1 MFAGVFD
8 LYVSFRVL
16 ILFLH
21 VLAVLTWV
29 GGLVY
34 QVVVVAPLAKKG
46 AANAAALRVGLACEA
61 RFRAVM
67 WPAVGIALFTGL
79 GERDERLE
87 QPASGWCQ
95 PAGCFRFAVGHQ
107 ASAGRGDDPVADR
120 PAVRGVSQA
129 SGSGGSGGAGPR
141 RAAGRIGG
149 LATPGMVAARCHRL
163 PGRCGHSVCPFAARI
178 GPLTSASGLREPLGL
193 HTMALFFQAF
203 TTPAKRAL
211 HGVTRGIG
219 STCQRVQGGKEKQES
234 CEC

>member
-79 GERDERLE
+79 VNVMNVWNSLRQVGASLPAAFVSLLVIKLLLVAAMILLQTGQQFVVYPRRLGLTA
-87 QPASGWCQ
+87 Q
-95 PAGCFRFAVGHQ
+95 
-107 ASAGRGDDPVADR
+107 
-120 PAVRGVSQA
+120 
-129 SGSGGSGGAGPR
+129 AGPEAVALPAELAVWQR
-141 RAAGRIGG
+141 RAWWLHIATVG
-149 LATPGMVAARCHRL
+149 LAVPAILCAL
-163 PGRCGHSVCPFAARI
+163 
-178 GPLTSASGLREPLGL
+178 LLRG
-193 HTMALFFQAF
+193 
-203 TTPAKRAL
+203 
-211 HGVTRGIG
+211 
-219 STCQRVQGGKEKQES
+219 
-234 CEC
+234 

>member
-79 GERDERLE
+79 VNVMNVWNSLRQVGASLPAAFVSLLVIKLLLVAAMILLQTGQQFVVYPRRLGLAA
-87 QPASGWCQ
+87 Q
-95 PAGCFRFAVGHQ
+95 AGP
-107 ASAGRGDDPVADR
+107 DPVAL
-120 PAVRGVSQA
+120 PAELAVWQ
-129 SGSGGSGGAGPR
+129 R
-141 RAAGRIGG
+141 RAWWLHVATVC
-149 LATPGMVAARCHRL
+149 LAVAVILCAL
-163 PGRCGHSVCPFAARI
+163 
-178 GPLTSASGLREPLGL
+178 LLRG
-193 HTMALFFQAF
+193 
-203 TTPAKRAL
+203 
-211 HGVTRGIG
+211 
-219 STCQRVQGGKEKQES
+219 
-234 CEC
+234 